1 MFGGCVSAEKP
12 LWCGTMCVVR
22 HFSVPQRGASPRRIT
37 RLRDRWGR
45 AIGGDPLCGML
56 RATGSVALVVLGIPA
71 CAANGDLGT
80 VPPRAIAS
88 DSGAEAAAQALSAGT
103 APPGS
108 AATEHVG
115 RVPTADVAT
124 PVSNLPGGDVSAS
137 SFTTIST
144 GDTHA
149 CAIMG
154 NGSEACWGGSD
165 FGQMDVPRDAY
176 TEISAASYH
185 SCAITAGGAAT
196 CWGASASIESSQMLL
211 DRFGLGDLVD
221 APLGAFTIVS
231 SGSRHS
237 CALAADG
244 TPDCWGHIYGGLE
257 EVPDAKFSVIAAGVW
272 SFAPSKSAARQ
283 CAGATTA
290 AASSMRPTAST
301 PPSLPAARTHA
312 PSSPTVLSPAGTGPP
327 IFPKA
332 SNGSADRTHFPPS
345 ASAL

>member
-12 LWCGTMCVVR
+12 LWCETMCVVR
-22 HFSVPQRGASPRRIT
+22 HVSVPQRGASPRRNT

-71 CAANGDLGT
+71 CAANGDIGT
-80 VPPRAIAS
+80 VPPRAAAS
-88 DSGAEAAAQALSAGT
+88 DSGAEAAAQPLSAGT

-124 PVSNLPGGDVSAS
+124 PVSNLPEGDVSAS

-149 CAIMG
+149 CAIRG
-154 NGSEACWGGSD
+154 NGSAACWGGND
-165 FGQMDVPRDAY
+165 FGQMDVPRNAY
-176 TEISAASYH
+176 TDISAASYY

-211 DRFGLGDLVD
+211 ERFGLGDLVD
-221 APLGAFTIVS
+221 APFGAFTFVS
-231 SGSRHS
+231 SGSGHS

-244 TPDCWGHIYGGLE
+244 AVACWGDTSGGTADAPTGVFAVVSAGSLHSCTLAGDGT
-257 EVPDAKFSVIAAGVW
+257 VACWGINDRGQLDAPDGVYTSIAAG
-272 SFAPSKSAARQ
+272 SSHS
-283 CAGATTA
+283 CAIESDGAVTCWNWTTN
-290 AASSMRPTAST
+290 
-301 PPSLPAARTHA
+301 LPQGVKWFR
-312 PSSPTVLSPAGTGPP
+312 
-327 IFPKA
+327 
-332 SNGSADRTHFPPS
+332 
-345 ASAL
+345 